1 MSEPK
6 SASPP
11 GQEPAPATSPEPV
24 EIALD
29 ALGRKAEA
37 RDRYLAAADMD
48 LSAADRAVVQNLSG
62 SRH

>member
-1 MSEPK
+1 MSE
-6 SASPP
+6 SESTAPP
-11 GQEPAPATSPEPV
+11 GQEPAAATAPNPV
-24 EIALD
+24 EIA
-29 ALGRKAEA
+29 KAEA